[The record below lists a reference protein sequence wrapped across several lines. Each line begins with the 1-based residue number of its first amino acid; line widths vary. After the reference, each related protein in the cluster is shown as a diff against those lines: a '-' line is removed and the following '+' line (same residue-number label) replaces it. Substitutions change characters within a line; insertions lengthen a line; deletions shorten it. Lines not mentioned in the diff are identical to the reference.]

1 LLFVIPAKKESL
13 NPSVSLSLRR
23 DLRAFYGREKMLDL
37 RLSENFGAIISTGS
51 FVGFPP
57 EKRFY

>member
-1 LLFVIPAKKESL
+1 MK
-13 NPSVSLSLRR
+13 PSGSENVEICHSPS
-23 DLRAFYGREKMLDL
+23 M